1 MGVVEWTFLLLTPVT
16 YFAVLVAER
25 LWPARA
31 FPPRQGW
38 QWTGVAFLILSMA
51 IGVTLPLFLPWDWIA
66 SVRWFDGSGL
76 GVIGGAILGFV
87 VLELGVYAWHRAAHT
102 FGFMWR
108 GFHQLHHSPQRV
120 DIAGSLLF
128 HPLESIAYNLI
139 PISVTVIVLGLD
151 PLAAAVSGYLFTFY
165 ALFQHM
171 NVRTPQWLGY
181 IIQRPE
187 SRSLHHARG
196 VHFYN
201 FSDLPLWDI
210 VFGTFRNPESYA
222 GPCGFDDG
230 PDRRIGAM
238 LFFQDV
244 NAPVYGEGSLGAQ
257 PSGAR

>member
-16 YFAVLVAER
+16 YFAMLTAER

-31 FPPRQGW
+31 FPPRRGW
-38 QWTGVAFLILSMA
+38 QWTGTAFLILSMA

-66 SVRWFDGSGL
+66 SVRWLDGS
-76 GVIGGAILGFV
+76 
-87 VLELGVYAWHRAAHT
+87 
-102 FGFMWR
+102 
-108 GFHQLHHSPQRV
+108 
-120 DIAGSLLF
+120 
-128 HPLESIAYNLI
+128 
-139 PISVTVIVLGLD
+139 GLD
-151 PLAAAVSGYLFTFY
+151 PLAAAVTGYLFTLY

-187 SRSLHHARG
+187 SHSLHHARG
-196 VHFYN
+196 VHFYD

-210 VFGTFRNPESYA
+210 LFGTFRNPESYA
-222 GPCGFDDG
+222 GPCGFEDG

-244 NAPVYGEGSLGAQ
+244 NAPVYGAGSLGVQ